1 MSEVTD
7 VSDWTSLPPSTSAPS
22 ALHPAFPDLILPT
35 LSARA
40 ELWGLHDQ
48 VAALADELGRVTAEY
63 GMGSDT
69 VPLAVPLA
77 VPVGATAT
85 DELLGIQRRVAVE
98 VGELQAKT
106 SELRVSRIEYL
117 DQKDRR
123 HRYWNVAASLSV
135 FVASVVGIVLIQV
148 LR

>member
-63 GMGSDT
+63 GMGSD
-69 VPLAVPLA
+69 PVPLA